1 LPLFSLNDPFPLTP
15 TNPGGFSPVPGT
27 PFTKTVDGPN
37 GALQQLSLP
46 TNTHLTSESSIPT
59 DPASSSATNQAMTQT
74 MVVPVPLDT
83 ITSEPQSQLPVPSLA
98 PGAPFDKSFSSS
110 KTILSSFPSSMA
122 ETFVPPFREPSS
134 PPVAS
139 SPSQIFLPSDA
150 TSASP
155 AESTAGSAQAR
166 TSALHTIIGVGVGGG
181 LALVLLVAG
190 VVAARVRYQR
200 ILEREME
207 RGKATR

>member
-1 LPLFSLNDPFPLTP
+1 VRFSIYHCQP
-15 TNPGGFSPVPGT
+15 T
-27 PFTKTVDGPN
+27 
-37 GALQQLSLP
+37 
-46 TNTHLTSESSIPT
+46 LTSPSESPIPT

-74 MVVPVPLDT
+74 MVAPVPLDT
-83 ITSEPQSQLPVPSLA
+83 ITSEPQSQPPVPTLA
-98 PGAPFDKSFSSS
+98 PGAPFDKSLSSS
-110 KTILSSFPSSMA
+110 NTVLSSEFPSSMA

-134 PPVAS
+134 PLAAS
-139 SPSQIFLPSDA
+139 SRSQLFLPSDA

-155 AESTAGSAQAR
+155 AESAAGSAQAR

-200 ILEREME
+200 ILEREKERE
-207 RGKATR
+207 RGKAAR